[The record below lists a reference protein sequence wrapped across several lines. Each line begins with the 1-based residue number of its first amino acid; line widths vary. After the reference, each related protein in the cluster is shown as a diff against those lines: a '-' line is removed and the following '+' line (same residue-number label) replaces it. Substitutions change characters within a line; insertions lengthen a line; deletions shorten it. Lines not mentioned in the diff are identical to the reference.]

1 MPVLSAPILTSF
13 AADILAAAGVPAA
26 RAAMAAESLIASN
39 LRGVDSHGLQ
49 LLPYY
54 IEQILAGEMDPK
66 SDGRVISESG
76 SCLVFDA
83 QNALGQWVADTCC
96 GHAVRLA
103 AAHGA
108 GVVVARE
115 RTISAPRPG
124 GRRK

>member
-1 MPVLSAPILTSF
+1 MPVLFAPTLTRF
-13 AADILAAAGVPAA
+13 AAEILEAAGAPPEKA
-26 RAAMAAESLIASN
+26 RSVAESLIASN

-49 LLPYY
+49 LLPFY

-66 SDGRVISESG
+66 ATGQVVSESG

-83 QNALGQWVADTCC
+83 QNAIGQWVAHTCC
-96 GHAVRLA
+96 GHAIRLA

-115 RTISAPRPG
+115 S
-124 GRRK
+124 